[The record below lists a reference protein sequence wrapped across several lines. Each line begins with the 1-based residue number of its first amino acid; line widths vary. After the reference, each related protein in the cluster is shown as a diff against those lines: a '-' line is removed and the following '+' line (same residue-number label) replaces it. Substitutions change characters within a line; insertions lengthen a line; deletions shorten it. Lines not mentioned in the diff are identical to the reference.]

1 MVCTEYDL
9 LCKNVCIDR
18 VCGRKYV
25 LHLYMLK
32 IIDNIFFASMKN
44 RVN

>member
-1 MVCTEYDL
+1 MVSTEYDL